1 METLEKKRLFLFK
14 SVLVVAWKD
23 KSELYTN
30 RIPIRKAVVID
41 VDENGALSSPPFPAL
56 TPRFLH
62 PLLLSSTL
70 SPSSPL
76 IICRLLLSPPPLSLL
91 SALLISMVTDY
102 EDSFEVINMDT
113 HHSHLFTAKNHAQKE
128 SWLDAIEGTKTLI
141 LALYLSISF
150 LKCFIP
156 LLSSFPLVQISL
168 INRTSEE
175 AFNFERL
182 RLAHLYRARDVL
194 LSNKRIFGL
203 PLEIAIEKDL
213 INSGEST
220 NEVKK
225 EPTPISPRKEKE
237 KEKEKKDKE
246 KEKEKEKEELPNK
259 GLLRKTI
266 SRQNLKG
273 LGKAVPIRA
282 IKPPQLLFVAIEKV
296 HLHLVSSLRLLLL
309 TCVISCLG
317 DG

>member
-1 METLEKKRLFLFK
+1 
-14 SVLVVAWKD
+14 
-23 KSELYTN
+23 
-30 RIPIRKAVVID
+30 
-41 VDENGALSSPPFPAL
+41 
-56 TPRFLH
+56 
-62 PLLLSSTL
+62 
-70 SPSSPL
+70 
-76 IICRLLLSPPPLSLL
+76 
-91 SALLISMVTDY
+91 MVTDY

-237 KEKEKKDKE
+237 KE
-246 KEKEKEKEELPNK
+246 ELPNK

-296 HLHLVSSLRLLLL
+296 HLHRVSSLRLLLL